1 MAIDFKSNI
10 NLGKNQ
16 LQNALLHPTST
27 APSSPSEG
35 QVYFDTS
42 VGDKKLYVYDGS
54 AWIDV
59 TGDIRT
65 ITAGTGIG
73 VTNGSGGDAEVSFS
87 HLGLESLTAI
97 SSESADEI
105 FMYDTSLGGAAYLSV
120 NSASGITIDSANN
133 DLKLSSIPN
142 SSLTNSTFQVVGG
155 NGLTGGGS
163 ATSLGSSSTLAVGAG
178 TGISVGSDAVAVKG
192 ASSLSD
198 DTIVMWDDTNGQFVD
213 TVITQNASTNVVTID
228 DDLIVS
234 GDLTVQGSLTSLETT
249 NTAITDNVI
258 VLNSGE
264 TGAGITSVTSGIEID
279 RGSAGNKTFVYHETN
294 GQWELSGQLKIS
306 DIPSV
311 SSGVGSFLIQ
321 NDTPGDAGEVKKMPL
336 ADVRDAL
343 GVSSMSLTLEPSS
356 GTQASGAVWVTKSGN
371 TYTVEHQ
378 MGTKF
383 IIAQVYDS
391 TDFSTAFVE
400 IKRNSDN
407 QVQVVFAQSV
417 TDGDY
422 YLSLQATRFQTHGD
436 DGNIQGGGGGQIG
449 G

>member
-1 MAIDFKSNI
+1 MAIKYKSNI
-10 NLGKNQ
+10 DLGGLA
-16 LQNALLHPTST
+16 LQFATLHPAST
-27 APSSPSEG
+27 APTTPSATEG
-35 QVYFDTS
+35 QVYWNTS
-42 VGDKKLYVYDGS
+42 DDKLYVSDGTS
-54 AWIDV
+54 WIDV
-59 TGDIRT
+59 SGDVRS
-65 ITAGTGIG
+65 ITAGTGIS
-73 VTNGSGGDAEVSFS
+73 VTDGSGGDATVSFS

-120 NSASGITIDSANN
+120 NSASGITIDSATN
-133 DLKLSSIPN
+133 DLKLANIPN
-142 SSLTNSTFQVVGG
+142 SSLTNSTFQVIGG
-155 NGLTGGGS
+155 NGLTGGS
-163 ATSLGSSSTLAVGAG
+163 TTTALGSSSTLAVGAG
-178 TGISVGSDAVAVKG
+178 TGISVAADAVAVKG
-192 ASSLSD
+192 ASSLTD
-198 DTIVMWDDTNGQFVD
+198 DTIVRWDDTNGQFVD
-213 TVITQNASTNVVTID
+213 TVITQNASTGVVTIG
-228 DDLIVS
+228 DDLVVT
-234 GDLTVQGSLTSLETT
+234 GDLTVQGSLTSIETT

-264 TGAGITSVTSGIEID
+264 TGAGITSVTSGIEIE
-279 RGSAGNKTFVYHETN
+279 RGTQGNKTFVYHETN

-306 DIPSV
+306 DIPSQ
-311 SSGVGSFLIQ
+311 SSGLGAFLIQ
-321 NDTPGDAGEVKKMPL
+321 NDTVGDAGEVKKMPL

-343 GVSSMSLTLEPSS
+343 GVSSMSLTLEASS
-356 GTQASGAVWVTKSGN
+356 GTQASGAVWITKSGN

-383 IIAQVYDS
+383 LIAQVYDS

-407 QVQVVFAQSV
+407 QVQVIFAQSV

>member
-16 LQNALLHPTST
+16 LQNALLHPTSS
-27 APSSPSEG
+27 APGTHAEG
-35 QVYFDTS
+35 QVYFNTTAN
-42 VGDKKLYVYDGS
+42 DKKLYVYDGS
-54 AWIDV
+54 NWIDV
-59 TGDIRT
+59 TGDIRS
-65 ITAGTGIG
+65 ISAGTGIG
-73 VTNGSGGDAEVSFS
+73 VTDGSGGDATVSLS
-87 HLGLESLTAI
+87 HLGLETLAARSEVADAIFFYDVSAASSAYLTCNTTSGIEI
-97 SSESADEI
+97 SG
-105 FMYDTSLGGAAYLSV
+105 TSLQLA
-120 NSASGITIDSANN
+120 
-133 DLKLSSIPN
+133 SIPN
-142 SSLTNSTFQVVGG
+142 ASLANSTFQVIGG
-155 NGLTGGGS
+155 DGLTGGAT

-178 TGISVGSDAVAVKG
+178 TGISVATNAVAVKG

-213 TVITQNASTNVVTID
+213 TVITQDASTGVVTVD
-228 DDLIVS
+228 DDLVVT
-234 GDLTVQGSLTSLETT
+234 GDLTVQGSLTSIETT

-264 TGAGITSVTSGIEID
+264 TGAGITSVTSGIEIE
-279 RGSAGNKTFVYHETN
+279 RGSLGNKTFVYHETN

-306 DIPSV
+306 DIPSI
-311 SSGVGSFLIQ
+311 SSGLGSFIIQ
-321 NDTPGDAGEVKKMPL
+321 SDDTNETGEIKKMPL

-343 GVSSMSLTLEPSS
+343 GVSSMTLTLEASS
-356 GTQASGAVWVTKSGN
+356 GTQATGAVWVTKSGN

-407 QVQVVFAQSV
+407 QVQVIFAQSV